1 VRRVDARVA
10 VLASGSG
17 TNLQAL
23 LDHPVVGP
31 HVVLVLSD
39 RGEAP
44 ALERARA
51 KGVEAL
57 FVDPKAFPD
66 RPSFDRALLGAL
78 RERDVGFVVLAG
90 FMRIVGPELVRAY
103 AGRMLN
109 LHPALLPSFP
119 GAHGIRDALAW
130 GVKVTGVT
138 VHLVDE
144 EVDHGPIV
152 AQEAVSVL
160 PEDDEAT
167 LATRIHEVEHRIYP
181 EAVRALIE
189 GRLEM
194 RGRTVRVLES
204 AELMEESA
212 DE

>member
-1 VRRVDARVA
+1 VPGVDARVA

-23 LDHPVVGP
+23 LDHPAVGP
-31 HVVLVLSD
+31 CIVLVVSD
-39 RGEAP
+39 RQEAR

-66 RPSFDRALLGAL
+66 RPSFDRAVLIAL
-78 RERDVGFVVLAG
+78 RERHVGFVVLAG
-90 FMRIVGPELVRAY
+90 FMRIVGPELVGAY

-119 GAHGIRDALAW
+119 GAHGIRDALDW
-130 GVKVTGVT
+130 GVKITGVT

-144 EVDHGPIV
+144 ETDHGPIV
-152 AQEAVSVL
+152 AQEAVPVL
-160 PEDDEAT
+160 PEDDEDA

-181 EAVRALIE
+181 QTVRALVE
-189 GRLEM
+189 GRLEIE
-194 RGRTVRVLES
+194 GRIVHVL
-204 AELMEESA
+204 EESA

>member
-1 VRRVDARVA
+1 MPAVDARVA

-23 LDHPVVGP
+23 LDHPTVGP
-31 HVVLVLSD
+31 CVVLVVSD
-39 RGEAP
+39 RQEAR

-51 KGVEAL
+51 KGVAAL

-66 RPSFDRALLGAL
+66 RPSFDRAVLATL

-90 FMRIVGPELVRAY
+90 FMRIVGPELVGAY

-109 LHPALLPSFP
+109 LHPALLPCFP
-119 GAHGIRDALAW
+119 GAHGIRDALDW
-130 GVKVTGVT
+130 GVKITGVT

-144 EVDHGPIV
+144 ETDHGPIV
-152 AQEAVSVL
+152 AQEAVPVL
-160 PEDDEAT
+160 PEDDEDT
-167 LATRIHEVEHRIYP
+167 LATRIHEVEHWIYP
-181 EAVRALIE
+181 QTVRALIE
-189 GRLEM
+189 GRLEIE
-194 RGRTVRVLES
+194 GRIVHVLE
-204 AELMEESA
+204 EPA